1 MTSFTW
7 RSLTGYIEKIAWV
20 LFLVCLPITS
30 FPYFPAGFGG
40 GTLVR
45 PLSLYPLL
53 FLLILV
59 VLPHLLT
66 RPFPKTLVSLVPFL
80 VVAVASTSLS
90 LLQDIEPALGVSVLD
105 RTIRGLITLVVG
117 VAIYLGVALLPNS
130 WDELRST
137 LRWIYAGFSLAMLWG
152 SLQIVYILKYVP
164 AYFRK
169 LNQLQ
174 QLVSIRKL
182 FQTRISGLTY
192 EPNWYAEQIST
203 LMLPWLIASVISGQS
218 IFRWRWHKITIEWLL
233 LAWAMANLA
242 FTFSRAGF
250 INLIVLSLAGF
261 LIYRLSKS
269 SKHTPR
275 QSNHMKWLIRA
286 GEVLLLLAVI
296 IGLIF
301 VVGRKSSFFSRIWN
315 FWSERSDNSLENYI
329 EYIGFGARTAYLE
342 TSLKIYEAYP
352 FFGVG
357 VGNFAFY
364 FSEYYPD
371 RPVAPTPEV
380 LRILTPESGTNRLI
394 TPKNLYG
401 RVLAEMGMAGLA
413 TLLVFLLAMFGCA
426 WYTWSS
432 PSTPAHYWGI
442 ASMLGLLVVVVSANS
457 FDSFALPNMWV
468 VFGLITA
475 AASISDKESLIK
487 SENPPGG

>member
-1 MTSFTW
+1 MI
-7 RSLTGYIEKIAWV
+7 GKIEKFAWI

-53 FLLILV
+53 ILLILV
-59 VLPHLLT
+59 VLPRLLT
-66 RPFPKTLVSLVPFL
+66 KPFPKTLISLIPFL
-80 VVAVASTSLS
+80 VIAVASTSLS
-90 LLQDIEPALGVSVLD
+90 LLQDIEPALGVSVID
-105 RTIRGLITLVVG
+105 RTIRGLITLLVG
-117 VAIYLGVALLPNS
+117 VAIYFGVALVPNS
-130 WDELRST
+130 WEELRSS

-152 SLQIVYILKYVP
+152 SLQIVYILKFIP
-164 AYFRK
+164 AYFHK

-174 QLVSIRKL
+174 RLVSIRKL

-203 LMLPWLIASVISGQS
+203 LMLPWLIASVITGQS
-218 IFRWRWHKITIEWLL
+218 IFRWRWRRITIEWLL
-233 LAWAMANLA
+233 LVWAMANLA

-250 INLIVLSLAGF
+250 INVIVLSFAGL
-261 LIYRLSKS
+261 LIFRTSRS
-269 SKHTPR
+269 SQPARSQARHL
-275 QSNHMKWLIRA
+275 KWFIRA
-286 GEVLLLLAVI
+286 GEALLLLVVI
-296 IGLIF
+296 TSLIYG
-301 VVGRKSSFFSRIWN
+301 VGRKSSFFSRIWN
-315 FWSERSDNSLENYI
+315 FWSERSDNSLASYI
-329 EYIGFGARTAYLE
+329 EYLGFGARTAYLE

-401 RVLAEMGMAGLA
+401 RVLAEMGIAGLA
-413 TLLVFLLAMFGCA
+413 TLLVFLLALSGCA
-426 WYTWSS
+426 WYIWSS
-432 PSTPAHYWGI
+432 PSSQGQYWGI
-442 ASMLGLLVVVVSANS
+442 ASMLGMLVVVVSANS

-468 VFGLITA
+468 VFGLVTA
-475 AASISDKESLIK
+475 AASISDKETL
-487 SENPPGG
+487 N